1 MKPEK
6 QQSSERV
13 QMMGVAAQVVHL
25 MFHRDVASRPGPHHH
40 EGDLPLDPRD
50 LNSDELAA
58 YKAALRFLTK
68 EFNLGVASAKVDA
81 EDTPEDPTGG
91 DKSREPVKPA

>member
-13 QMMGVAAQVVHL
+13 QMLGVAAQVIHL
-25 MFHRDVASRPGPHHH
+25 MFHRDVAARKGPHDA
-40 EGDLPLDPRD
+40 GDPPLDPRD

-68 EFNLGVASAKVDA
+68 EFNLGVASAKVDV